1 MYIVDLYFQYTV
13 YVIYWREITIGDCY
27 KIIVDIVILIQ
38 ACRSIGNANKTT
50 VVPCW
55 GIAVRWH

>member
-50 VVPCW
+50 VVPC
-55 GIAVRWH
+55 